1 MLYGAL
7 VAASEKGSVAALA
20 DVLNVD
26 INGLCEALSVAVR
39 LGFGQRLPPVHGMS
53 LQQTGS
59 LYKSALTMQFTLNN
73 SNEYIH
79 ATISLALLSLSTS
92 GTHEGSFYPLL

>member
-1 MLYGAL
+1 MMDTACSHCGGCTQGVLYGAL

-53 LQQTGS
+53 L
-59 LYKSALTMQFTLNN
+59 YKPA
-73 SNEYIH
+73 
-79 ATISLALLSLSTS
+79 
-92 GTHEGSFYPLL
+92 